1 MGILSTTG
9 PILQRWQ
16 LRFTDAQYITLE
28 VLAWGGHLTKGND
41 LECTPIFKEVRVIAR
56 NRINKNSKTRVFSEI
71 YNQGKIEKEKQ
82 IRQVFTLFH
91 QNTEWE
97 GDFNT

>member
-1 MGILSTTG
+1 M
-9 PILQRWQ
+9 
-16 LRFTDAQYITLE
+16 
-28 VLAWGGHLTKGND
+28 TKGND
-41 LECTPIFKEVRVIAR
+41 LECTPIFKKVRVIAR
-56 NRINKNSKTRVFSEI
+56 NRINKNSKTSVFSEI